1 MFLVHGTLDDNVH
14 VQNTVQFAYD
24 LQKAGKQFE
33 LMLYPK
39 SRHGVTDRQLVLHMR
54 QMMFDFVL
62 RNLAEYG
69 DARQR
74 MSAGQ

>member
-1 MFLVHGTLDDNVH
+1 VH

-62 RNLAEYG
+62 RNLAGEP
-69 DARQR
+69 
-74 MSAGQ
+74 

>member
-1 MFLVHGTLDDNVH
+1 VH

-62 RNLAEYG
+62 RNLAENG